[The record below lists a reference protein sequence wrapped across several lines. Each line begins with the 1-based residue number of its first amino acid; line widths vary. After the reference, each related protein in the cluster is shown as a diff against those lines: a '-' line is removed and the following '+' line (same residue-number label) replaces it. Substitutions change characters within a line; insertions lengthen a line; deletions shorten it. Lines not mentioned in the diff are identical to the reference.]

1 MFRLLRRHTSSAGIT
16 SSIPS
21 RGTKISR
28 MNTGEKEIKKFSC
41 PPKLPK
47 LNQSNKQN
55 FNQGIKPATIM
66 EWISEVNTSLCLL
79 VAQTVKHLP
88 AVRETRV

>member
-28 MNTGEKEIKKFSC
+28 MNTGEKEIKVFLSSKVT
-41 PPKLPK
+41 
-47 LNQSNKQN
+47 Q
-55 FNQGIKPATIM
+55 A
-66 EWISEVNTSLCLL
+66 
-79 VAQTVKHLP
+79 
-88 AVRETRV
+88 